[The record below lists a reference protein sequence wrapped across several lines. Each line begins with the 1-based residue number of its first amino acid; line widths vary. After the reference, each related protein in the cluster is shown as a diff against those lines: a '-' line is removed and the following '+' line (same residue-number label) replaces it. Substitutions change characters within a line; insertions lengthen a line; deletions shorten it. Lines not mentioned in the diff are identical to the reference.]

1 MDTTPYFTALV
12 AWVEEGKAPDTVLH
26 KVSAK
31 TTRPLCPHPQVA
43 IYDGHGSP
51 DDAASFECG
60 ANPVG
65 ADTEA
70 LDARVNQRLFG
81 KPFVP
86 SAPCPGCPP
95 PSQE

>member
-1 MDTTPYFTALV
+1 MRTRHEIDAAMIIARSRTQRRRSI
-12 AWVEEGKAPDTVLH
+12 APASIVH
-26 KVSAK
+26 RVSKK
-31 TTRPLCPHPQVA
+31 TSRPLCPHPQVA

-86 SAPCPGCPP
+86 SH
-95 PSQE
+95 E